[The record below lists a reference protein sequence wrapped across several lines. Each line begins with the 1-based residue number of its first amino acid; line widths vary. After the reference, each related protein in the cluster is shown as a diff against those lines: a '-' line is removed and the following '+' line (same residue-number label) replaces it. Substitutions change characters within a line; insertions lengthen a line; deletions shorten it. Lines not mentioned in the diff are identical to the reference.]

1 MFLIAF
7 EVLQGRT
14 DASVGLIWIAV
25 ATWVDCTSC

>member
-1 MFLIAF
+1 MMFLIAF

-25 ATWVDCTSC
+25 ATWV